1 LSRGKFMLRMEL
13 RSNPEVLC
21 VVRSALARLAELL
34 GFSDSDSHLVILAVD
49 EALTNIIRHAY
60 KGQRERCIEVTFRL
74 VQVAYK
80 SVPQK
85 ALEIVLL
92 DDGAPVDLKRLRP
105 RPLQELP
112 IEELKPGGL
121 GLHFIRKN
129 MDKVEFR
136 RRDGRNLLRLI
147 KVLPLAEPYQVS

>member
-1 LSRGKFMLRMEL
+1 MSRARFMLRMEL

-21 VVRSALARLAELL
+21 VVRSALSRLAELI

-60 KGQRERCIEVTFRL
+60 RGQRERCIEVTFRL
-74 VQVAYK
+74 LQSAGK
-80 SVPQK
+80 DAPQP

-92 DDGAPVDLKRLRP
+92 DDGAPVDVSRLRP
-105 RPLQELP
+105 RPLQERP
-112 IEELKPGGL
+112 IEEIKPGGL

-136 RRDGRNLLRLI
+136 RRAGRNLLRLL
-147 KVLPLAEPYQVS
+147 KALPLAEAHQDF

>member
-1 LSRGKFMLRMEL
+1 VSRGRLLLRMEL

-21 VVRSALARLAELL
+21 VVRSAVTRLAELL
-34 GFSDSDSHLVILAVD
+34 GFSDSDSHLVILALD

-60 KGQRERCIEVTFRL
+60 RGQRERPIEVTFRL
-74 VQVAYK
+74 LKASGNGV
-80 SVPQK
+80 SPQ

-92 DDGAPVDLKRLRP
+92 DDGSPADVKRLRP

-129 MDKVEFR
+129 MDKVEFQ
-136 RRDGRNLLRLI
+136 RRDGRNLLRLV
-147 KVLPLAEPYQVS
+147 KALPLAESHH

>member
-1 LSRGKFMLRMEL
+1 LRRDGFLLRIEL

-60 KGQRERCIEVTFRL
+60 KGERERCIEVTLRIL
-74 VQVAYK
+74 
-80 SVPQK
+80 PK
-85 ALEIVLL
+85 ASDSPSHRILEIVLL
-92 DDGAPVDLKRLRP
+92 DDGLPVDAKRLRP
-105 RPLQELP
+105 RPLKEVP
-112 IEELKPGGL
+112 IDELKPGGL

-136 RRDGRNLLRLI
+136 RQDGRNLLRLT
-147 KVLPLAEPYQVS
+147 KALPLAESH